1 MNKCVQGYTQNL
13 PIKKMC
19 LHDFTLSPDYFGEHN
34 INTKQIADMLCCF
47 RKNDKEKSQSTVS
60 IAATIF

>member
-1 MNKCVQGYTQNL
+1 MCTELHPESAYL
-13 PIKKMC
+13 KKMC
-19 LHDFTLSPDYFGEHN
+19 LHDFALSPDYFGEHN
-34 INTKQIADMLCCF
+34 INAMQIADMLCCF